1 VPTPPV
7 IRVDLPRT
15 RNRINH
21 LQRYV
26 EDNLLNQHQ
35 FICSYH
41 DSCADSCRPGDAFR
55 TGTMSHVGR
64 HFDLFVDDKP
74 LRIVVVGQESGF
86 PKDAPEWASGVTLA
100 ARYEQVHDDSGLER
114 HYYREGEHPGR
125 NPHMRGTTSALR
137 VLLGQGLGT
146 DYAGEFVHP
155 LKGKPFHIFDGFALV
170 NRLLCSAGSVN
181 SSQGRP
187 TATMF
192 SNCTNHFS
200 ATLKI
205 LQPTIVILQGKAV
218 VTSTSTVLERGRTYD
233 QFHYEAHLGSNRM
246 IVCTF
251 SHPSAHGDLRWG
263 DKPTAPYLKTVVAP
277 TLRKAL
283 RRS

>member
-1 VPTPPV
+1 
-7 IRVDLPRT
+7 
-15 RNRINH
+15 
-21 LQRYV
+21 
-26 EDNLLNQHQ
+26 
-35 FICSYH
+35 
-41 DSCADSCRPGDAFR
+41 
-55 TGTMSHVGR
+55 
-64 HFDLFVDDKP
+64 
-74 LRIVVVGQESGF
+74 
-86 PKDAPEWASGVTLA
+86 
-100 ARYEQVHDDSGLER
+100 
-114 HYYREGEHPGR
+114 
-125 NPHMRGTTSALR
+125 